1 MSGAMLFANMNS
13 EIKRKKVEALCPA
26 LSHFTFLRRLKGRTW
41 FRKKNL
47 KCRADPSQ
55 RWARHP
61 EAVVGREL
69 GGSSLLDPNV
79 SSNQISEEEVI
90 QFCSVQW

>member
-1 MSGAMLFANMNS
+1 MLLANINS
-13 EIKRKKVEALCPA
+13 EIKRNEVEALCPA
-26 LSHFTFLRRLKGRTW
+26 LSYFTFLRRLKSRTW
-41 FRKKNL
+41 FRKKKS
-47 KCRADPSQ
+47 KCRVDQSQ

-90 QFCSVQW
+90 HFLLSGMVIS

>member
-1 MSGAMLFANMNS
+1 MFANINS
-13 EIKRKKVEALCPA
+13 EIKRNKVKALCPA
-26 LSHFTFLRRLKGRTW
+26 LSHFTFLHRVKGRTW

-47 KCRADPSQ
+47 KYHVDQSQ

-79 SSNQISEEEVI
+79 SSNLISEEEVI
-90 QFCSVQW
+90 HFCSVQW

>member
-1 MSGAMLFANMNS
+1 MN
-13 EIKRKKVEALCPA
+13 
-26 LSHFTFLRRLKGRTW
+26 
-41 FRKKNL
+41 KKNL
-47 KCRADPSQ
+47 KYLVDQSQ

-90 QFCSVQW
+90 HFLLCAIVIS

>member
-1 MSGAMLFANMNS
+1 MLFANIHS
-13 EIKRKKVEALCPA
+13 EFKKSKVEALCPA

-41 FRKKNL
+41 FRKKKS
-47 KCRADPSQ
+47 KCRVDQSQ

-90 QFCSVQW
+90 HCWLCAMVIS